1 MQRGGQFDE
10 STLLIWGDLDR
21 AVGLSS
27 GRQLASMLP
36 QSSLLVIPRR
46 RTHRLRGDAGCL
58 QPGDER
64 LADQDPCPRQ
74 ATLS

>member
-36 QSSLLVIPRR
+36 QSSLLVIPAQATSPSRR
-46 RTHRLRGDAGCL
+46 CRMSATSRWATGW
-58 QPGDER
+58 
-64 LADQDPCPRQ
+64 PRPLPE